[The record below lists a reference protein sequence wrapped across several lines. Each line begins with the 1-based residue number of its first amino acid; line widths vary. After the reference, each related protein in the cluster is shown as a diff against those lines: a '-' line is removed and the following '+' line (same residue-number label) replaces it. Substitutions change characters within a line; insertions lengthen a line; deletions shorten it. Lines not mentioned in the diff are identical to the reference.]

1 MDIRCRYCR
10 EPWELDHIHDE
21 AEAAGTT
28 FKSLRAKFSQMGCV
42 ALGGQDCR
50 KGRTP
55 SAVVDMLTGLLG
67 DDVDGLAC
75 ELEDAAAIG
84 LLDD

>member
-1 MDIRCRYCR
+1 MDIRCRYCL

-21 AEAAGTT
+21 AAANGTT
-28 FKSLRAKFSQMGCV
+28 FKHLRDEFSRVGCV
-42 ALGGQDCR
+42 ALGGGDCR

-55 SAVVDMLTGLLG
+55 SAIVDMLTGLLG

-75 ELEDAAAIG
+75 ELEDAAAHG